1 MYDEIRN
8 ANEEIAKA
16 KEKFDNEVLNIIKNV
31 IEEASTIAKEEKLG
45 PIQTY
50 ILVMKKVNE
59 TLENIKVECGM
70 DSNEELGESL
80 MNQIYEMTD
89 PYEQKMEE
97 GLRLFVSRSDNIDI
111 LGELLEHNR
120 ELERLASD
128 ISDYLYYPG
137 DIKIRK

>member
-1 MYDEIRN
+1 MY
-8 ANEEIAKA
+8 EEIIKA
-16 KEKFDNEVLNIIKNV
+16 KEKFDDEVLNVIKNV
-31 IEEASTIAKEEKLG
+31 INETNQKIKEEKLG

-59 TLENIKVECGM
+59 SLENIKVECGM
-70 DSNEELGESL
+70 DPNEELDEKI

-97 GLRLFVSRSDNIDI
+97 GLRLFISSGDNIDT

-120 ELERLASD
+120 ELERIVSD
-128 ISDYLYYPG
+128 IGDYIYYPG
-137 DIKIRK
+137 DIIIR

>member
-1 MYDEIRN
+1 MY
-8 ANEEIAKA
+8 EEIIKA
-16 KEKFDNEVLNIIKNV
+16 KEKFDDEVLNVIKNV
-31 IEEASTIAKEEKLG
+31 INETNQKIKEEKLG
-45 PIQTY
+45 PIQSYTL
-50 ILVMKKVNE
+50 IMKCVNE
-59 TLENIKVECGM
+59 TLNNIKVECGM
-70 DSNEELGESL
+70 DPNEELGEDL

>member
-1 MYDEIRN
+1 MYEKIIN
-8 ANEEIAKA
+8 AKST
-16 KEKFDNEVLNIIKNV
+16 FDNEVLKLIKGT
-31 IEEASTIAKEEKLG
+31 IEEASTMAKKEKLG
-45 PIQTY
+45 PIQSYTL
-50 ILVMKKVNE
+50 IMKCVNE
-59 TLENIKVECGM
+59 TLNNIKVECGM
-70 DSNEELGESL
+70 DPNEELGEDL

-97 GLRLFVSRSDNIDI
+97 GLRLFVSRSDNIDT

-120 ELERLASD
+120 ELEKIVSD